1 MIKGKLLR
9 AMIDTGSSINLM
21 TQNFGNNKEQIEK
34 LKVFTINGSMELN
47 KSITLDPSK
56 NLFD

>member
-21 TQNFGNNKEQIEK
+21 TKNFGENEEQDEK
-34 LKVFTINGSMELN
+34 
-47 KSITLDPSK
+47 
-56 NLFD
+56 